1 VSLLRV
7 PPELLF
13 ETSLVGWFDAI
24 GVLVE
29 SGGLFV
35 EGQRL
40 RKRFI
45 VEQRHSLCGG
55 MGPRLAQPKVRLQ
68 TAETGGCRTETK
80 LHTDDGKITSD
91 DTTGLETIQKRECFL
106 DLGDPTGAT
115 RA

>member
-13 ETSLVGWFDAI
+13 ETSLVGWFDAF

-40 RKRFI
+40 RKRSM
-45 VEQRHSLCGG
+45 VERHSLYGG
-55 MGPRLAQPKVRLQ
+55 MGPHPAQPKIRLQ
-68 TAETGGCRTETK
+68 TTETSGFRTETQ

-91 DTTGLETIQKRECFL
+91 DTTRLETIQKRGWF
-106 DLGDPTGAT
+106 
-115 RA
+115 